1 MNTYLKELD
10 RYGEVLTKE
19 QMRIV
24 CHISKRKA
32 AYLLQ
37 SGLVPCINTG
47 KKTHTYIIKKTDV
60 IDYLCNRIDHPWM
73 YQVKQSNAAHKRIK
87 FPIKQFPSIFD
98 VISEKRM
105 RMYFR
110 RKLLEYPDILTAAQI
125 EIITGYCENTV
136 RAWLAKG
143 ELDYLDC
150 IAGWRIPKVW
160 LIDFLCSPYYNKI
173 ARKTQK
179 HLMFLSEMIGG

>member
-10 RYGEVLTKE
+10 KYDEVLTKE

-105 RMYFR
+105 RMYYR

-143 ELDYLDC
+143 ELNYLDC

-160 LIDFLCSPYYNKI
+160 LIDFLRSPYYNKI

-179 HLMFLSEMIGG
+179 HLMFLSEMIGS